1 MGSGSIGQ
9 AFLSLAVDG
18 MCGQLHTSA
27 DLHPGKISLYRGVG
41 GPQGWLDAFKREM
54 SSVLAGNQTR
64 IPSHPA
70 CSLITT
76 KSYPSS

>member
-9 AFLSLAVDG
+9 AFLSLAPDG
-18 MCGQLHTSA
+18 PCGQFHNSA
-27 DLHPGKISLYRGVG
+27 DLHPWKISQTRGIG

-54 SSVLAGNQTR
+54 SYALAGNQTM
-64 IPSHPA
+64 IPWHPA
-70 CSLITT
+70 CSLVTI